1 MGYEANQDAA
11 HDYLV
16 DHYHEMIEY
25 QDIIDFIE
33 SIDPSLNLEDLF
45 ELQNIINNKLEAK
58 INNKLEAKY
67 NAKN

>member
-16 DHYHEMIEY
+16 EHYREMIEY

-33 SIDPSLNLEDLF
+33 SIDPSLNHEDLY
-45 ELQNIINNKLEAK
+45 ELQNIINKKLEVK
-58 INNKLEAKY
+58 
-67 NAKN
+67 